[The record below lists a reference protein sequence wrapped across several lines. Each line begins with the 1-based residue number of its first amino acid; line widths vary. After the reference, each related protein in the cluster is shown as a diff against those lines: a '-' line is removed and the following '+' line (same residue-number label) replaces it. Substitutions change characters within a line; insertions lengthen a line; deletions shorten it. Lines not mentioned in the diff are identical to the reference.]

1 MTDQQPSERDGQPDG
16 RDRQPHGRDGQPD
29 GRDRQPHE
37 RIRIGEGK
45 ISGYLSVFLASLS
58 LGAVI
63 CFHFP
68 EHFTTPEFRAVYSVE
83 LLRWLLL
90 GALVLAFAFALASFW
105 LSGRSKLGLIGVLIS
120 ALAIVLGGNTVE
132 IDDFNQSIATISL
145 DWLLID
151 ILVLSSIFIPLEL
164 LFPKRVEQTK
174 FHPEWRTDLVYFA
187 VGHLLVQFTA
197 VAVKAPA
204 EAIFGGIGFA
214 TLQST
219 VSGWPFLVQLVLAMA
234 VADLFQYAAH
244 RTFHTNRFLWRFHAV
259 HHSIR
264 AVDWLAG
271 SRLHLVDILVT
282 RAFSYIPLYVLGFSM
297 PVFYAYVVIVALQ
310 AVSAHANTRL
320 PFGPFKYLLVTP
332 QYHHWHH
339 SDDPELYE
347 KNFAIHFPLI
357 DTFFGTY
364 HLPGDEWPETMGLGE
379 ERFPKG
385 YLRQLVYPFRND
397 PKTAEVV
404 DPSGR

>member
-1 MTDQQPSERDGQPDG
+1 MTEQAQPQRL
-16 RDRQPHGRDGQPD
+16 
-29 GRDRQPHE
+29 
-37 RIRIGEGK
+37 RIGEGK
-45 ISGYLSVFLASLS
+45 ISGYLSILLALISLA
-58 LGAVI
+58 AVL

-68 EHFTTPEFRAVYSVE
+68 DYFTTPEFRAVYSVE
-83 LLRWLLL
+83 ALRWVLL
-90 GALVLAFAFALASFW
+90 ACLVLAFGFAFTSFL
-105 LSGRSKLGLIGVLIS
+105 LSGKTKLGLAGVLIA

-132 IDDFNQSIATISL
+132 IKDFDQSIASISL

-151 ILVLSSIFIPLEL
+151 ILVLSSIFIPVEL
-164 LFPKRVEQTK
+164 FLPQRTEQTK
-174 FHPEWRTDLVYFA
+174 FHLEWRTDLAYFA
-187 VGHLLVQFTA
+187 VAHLFVQYTA

-204 EAIFGGIGFA
+204 ESIFGGWGLE

-219 VSGWPFLVQLVLAMA
+219 VSSWPFLLQLPLAMA
-234 VADLFQYAAH
+234 VADLSQYAAH
-244 RTFHTNRFLWRFHAV
+244 RTFHVNRFLWRFHAV

-264 AVDWLAG
+264 SVDWLAG

-282 RAFSYIPLYVLGFSM
+282 RAFSYIPLYLLGASM
-297 PVFYAYVVIVALQ
+297 QVFYAYVAIVALQ
-310 AVSAHANTRL
+310 AVAAHANTRI
-320 PFGPFKYLLVTP
+320 PFGRLKYLLVTP

-339 SDDPELYE
+339 SDDPAIYN

-357 DTFFGTY
+357 DKLFGTY
-364 HLPGDEWPETMGLGE
+364 YLPGVEWPATMGLGE

>member
-1 MTDQQPSERDGQPDG
+1 MTEQPQPQ
-16 RDRQPHGRDGQPD
+16 RL
-29 GRDRQPHE
+29 
-37 RIRIGEGK
+37 RIGEGK
-45 ISGYLSVFLASLS
+45 ISGYLSIFLAVIS

-68 EHFTTPEFRAVYSVE
+68 EYFTTPEFRAVYPVDV
-83 LLRWLLL
+83 LRWVLL
-90 GALVLAFAFALASFW
+90 ACLVLAFGFALTSFL
-105 LSGRSKLGLIGVLIS
+105 LSGKTKLGLTGVLIS
-120 ALAIVLGGNTVE
+120 ALAIVLGGNTVK
-132 IDDFNQSIATISL
+132 IDDFNQSIASISL

-151 ILVLSSIFIPLEL
+151 ILVLSAIFIPIEL
-164 LFPKRVEQTK
+164 FLPKRTEQTK
-174 FHPEWRTDLVYFA
+174 FHLEWKTDLVYFA
-187 VGHLLVQFTA
+187 VGHLLVQL
-197 VAVKAPA
+197 P
-204 EAIFGGIGFA
+204 
-214 TLQST
+214 
-219 VSGWPFLVQLVLAMA
+219 LAML

-244 RTFHTNRFLWRFHAV
+244 RTFHANSFLWRFHAV
-259 HHSIR
+259 HHSTR

-271 SRLHLVDILVT
+271 SRLHLIDIFVT

-297 PVFYAYVVIVALQ
+297 PVFYAYVAIVALQ
-310 AVSAHANTRL
+310 AVAAHANTRI
-320 PFGPFKYLLVTP
+320 PFGPVKYLLVTP

-339 SDDPELYE
+339 SDDPELYD

-357 DTFFGTY
+357 DRLFGTY